1 MDPSSVIFS
10 VVFLKKKTKYI
21 YKIRFS
27 YHHSSL
33 DSFWVAWIQFSCKGP
48 TIIHNKALW
57 EGFNVRKHHKC
68 FILPMHRLCCLKE
81 RLLYSVPA
89 PVCAASLMSFMFT
102 SLLPFSFSIP
112 PTSLGSVGWGC
123 STIVLIVCR
132 IYEWIWVI
140 VCFCVKDVCA
150 PRSVFCMQ
158 CVLFC

>member
-10 VVFLKKKTKYI
+10 VVFLGKKKQRNNT
-21 YKIRFS
+21 FS
-27 YHHSSL
+27 YRHSSL
-33 DSFWVAWIQFSCKGP
+33 DTCWVAWILFSCKVP
-48 TIIHNKALW
+48 TIVHNKALW
-57 EGFNVRKHHKC
+57 EGFNVCKHHKC

-89 PVCAASLMSFMFT
+89 PVCAISLMSFMFT
-102 SLLPFSFSIP
+102 SLLPFSFSVP

-140 VCFCVKDVCA
+140 VCFVWKMSAHHAVFFVC
-150 PRSVFCMQ
+150 SVFY
-158 CVLFC
+158 FF